1 MRFVF
6 KARNQKGEIEK
17 GKVEAVNEELA
28 LKVLRDNNF
37 IPISVTKEEDIP
49 KVIRDLQRSWEG
61 ASKKDL
67 VIFFRQLHALVSAK
81 VPLTH
86 SLRSIED
93 QLENNYIRNIVKEM
107 ANDIDDGVAFSDSME
122 KYSEVFSK
130 ITSST
135 IRAGEISGNLE
146 RSIEY
151 VANNLDKSYRLTA
164 KIRGALLYPVFVLI
178 AASAIGFLS
187 LTLIV
192 PKLTQVI
199 QEMDLEIPWYT
210 AVLISVGDFM
220 QGYWWAVL
228 MVIAALIAGILYYV
242 HTGPGKREW
251 DRIQLSIPVFGSLL
265 KYVHLTRFSGNL
277 AMLLEGGI
285 PIVQSLAI
293 VSDVVNN
300 SVYSGIILRSA
311 DEVKSGGNMS
321 TVLSKSEHIPAI
333 VSRIVKVG
341 EETGK
346 IDEALGNVASFYE
359 QEVDDIVRNMT
370 ALIEPI
376 LIIFLGMGVAILVF
390 AILLPIY
397 DITSQF

>member
-1 MRFVF
+1 MRFIF

-28 LKVLRDNNF
+28 LKVLRDNKLV
-37 IPISVTKEEDIP
+37 PISVTREEDVP
-49 KVIRDLQRSWEG
+49 KIIRDLQRSWEG

-67 VIFFRQLHALVSAK
+67 VIFFRQLQALISAK

-93 QLENNYIRNIVKEM
+93 QLENNYIKNIVKEIS
-107 ANDIDDGVAFSDSME
+107 NDIDDGVAFSDAME
-122 KYSEVFSK
+122 KYPEVFSK

-135 IRAGEISGNLE
+135 IRAGEISGNME
-146 RSIEY
+146 KSIQY
-151 VANNLDKSYRLTA
+151 VADNLDKSYRLTS
-164 KIRGALLYPVFVLI
+164 KIRGALLYPVFVLV
-178 AASAIGFLS
+178 AAGAIGFLS

-192 PKLTQVI
+192 PKLTSVI
-199 QEMDLEIPWYT
+199 QEMGLTIPWYT
-210 AVLISVGDFM
+210 QALILLGDFM
-220 QGYWWAVL
+220 QNYWWAVL
-228 MVIAALIAGILYYV
+228 IVIIAAVLGIMYYIS
-242 HTGPGKREW
+242 TGAGKREW
-251 DRIQLSIPVFGSLL
+251 DRIQLEIPIFGKLL
-265 KYVHLTRFSGNL
+265 KYVYLTRFAGNL
-277 AMLLEGGI
+277 SMLLNGGI

-321 TVLSKSEHIPAI
+321 NVLFKTKHMPAI
-333 VSRIVKVG
+333 VSRMVKVG

-346 IDEALGNVASFYE
+346 LDESLENVAIFYE
-359 QEVDDIVRNMT
+359 QEIDDIVRNMT

-376 LIIFLGMGVAILVF
+376 LIIFLGMGVA
-390 AILLPIY
+390 LL
-397 DITSQF
+397 

>member
-6 KARNQKGEIEK
+6 KARNQKGEVEK

-28 LKVLRDNNF
+28 LKVLRDNNL
-37 IPISVTKEEDIP
+37 IPISVTREEDMP
-49 KVIRDLQRSWEG
+49 KFVRDLQRSWEG
-61 ASKKDL
+61 ASKRDL
-67 VIFFRQLHALVSAK
+67 MIFFRQLHALISAK
-81 VPLTH
+81 VPLTY

-93 QLENNYIRNIVKEM
+93 QLDNNYIKNIVKEI
-107 ANDIDDGVAFSDSME
+107 ANDIDDGVAFSDALE
-122 KYSEVFSK
+122 KYPEVFSK

-146 RSIEY
+146 KSIEY
-151 VANNLDKSYRLTA
+151 VASNIEKSYRLTA

-178 AASAIGFLS
+178 AAFSIGFLS

-192 PKLTQVI
+192 PKLTAVI
-199 QEMDLEIPWYT
+199 EDMDLEIPWYT
-210 AVLISVGDFM
+210 AVLIAVGNFM
-220 QGYWWAVL
+220 QSYWWAVL
-228 MVIAALIAGILYYV
+228 IVIAALAIGIVYYI

-251 DRIQLSIPVFGSLL
+251 DRIQLSIPIFGKLL
-265 KYVHLTRFSGNL
+265 TYVYITRFSGNL
-277 AMLLEGGI
+277 SMLLEGGI

-293 VSDVVNN
+293 VADVVNN

-321 TVLSKSEHIPAI
+321 TVLSNSEQMPVI
-333 VSRIVKVG
+333 VSRMVKVG

-346 IDEALGNVASFYE
+346 IDEALDSVADFYE
-359 QEVDDIVRNMT
+359 QEVDDIVKNMT

-376 LIIFLGMGVAILVF
+376 LIIFLGIGVAILVF

-397 DITSQF
+397 DVTSQF